1 MKKEEKD
8 EAIKTN
14 EITALFLNKEIIQ
27 LEKVFDFNKLP
38 KNKKDYSLTENNI
51 YAKIDANTIN
61 FNNFDL

>member
-38 KNKKDYSLTENNI
+38 KNKKDYSLAENNI